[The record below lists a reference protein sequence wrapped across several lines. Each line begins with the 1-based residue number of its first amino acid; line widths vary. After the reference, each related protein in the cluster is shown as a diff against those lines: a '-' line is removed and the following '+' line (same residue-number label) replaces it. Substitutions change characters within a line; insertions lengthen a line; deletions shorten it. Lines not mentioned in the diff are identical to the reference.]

1 MSHKYANDFHIDKD
15 QVVRW
20 NSNNHVPFNDMLM
33 GFLQEGLIS
42 VGQCINSNCQRDI
55 DNSAFFK
62 RYAEE
67 DAKHVPDAEEL
78 FEMRAAFGEGAVVVN
93 VISVRRTQL

>member
-1 MSHKYANDFHIDKD
+1 MPHKYANDFHIDKD

-33 GFLQEGLIS
+33 EFLQEGLIS
-42 VGQCINSNCQRDI
+42 VSQCINSNCQRDI

-62 RYAEE
+62 RYREE
-67 DAKHVPDAEEL
+67 QANHVPDEEEM
-78 FEMRAAFGEGAVVVN
+78 FEMRAAFGEGATVVN
-93 VISVRRTQL
+93 VITGKKVKL